1 MTTIYLM
8 RHSIALKNINNDYN
22 NDSLQLQ
29 NEKMPLSI
37 EGEELA
43 SNISKEEE
51 LQSIDVVISSNYV
64 RAMSTAKYIS
74 NANNVNLIVNSAFG
88 ERKFGINS
96 WDELPSDFGLRQN
109 NDENYKV
116 GDGESQKEVRE
127 RVYKALMD
135 VIDKYKDKRI
145 VIVSHGSAILWLLKQ
160 WCDIDLKNKCIIF
173 NDKLILYDNIFN
185 CTTFNGK
192 FIKKLRKDNNLTQD
206 ELAKKL
212 GVTYQAVS
220 KWENGKSIPDIAI
233 LKTIS
238 ELFNVNIDELLEG
251 SVKNKKKLNKKIFI
265 PITVLGICVVLIFV
279 FFVVH
284 KETYEFKVLETDSND
299 FDVSGVLAFSPD
311 KSSIY
316 ISSIDYNN
324 SDDDTEYKSLSCNL
338 YDVNGDAKTKI
349 SSCESENSDVETL
362 NELLN
367 SIDFTVDDYA
377 SSCRLFK
384 TNQLVLEIKAISVDD
399 KTVTYEVPLSFD
411 DDCLDSTNS

>member
-22 NDSLQLQ
+22 NDILQLQ

-43 SNISKEEE
+43 SNISKESE
-51 LQSIDVVISSNYV
+51 LQNIDVVISSNYV

-173 NDKLILYDNIFN
+173 NDKQILYDNIFN
-185 CTTFNGK
+185 CTTFKLEFDDNK
-192 FIKKLRKDNNLTQD
+192 F
-206 ELAKKL
+206 
-212 GVTYQAVS
+212 
-220 KWENGKSIPDIAI
+220 
-233 LKTIS
+233 
-238 ELFNVNIDELLEG
+238 VNIE
-251 SVKNKKKLNKKIFI
+251 KI
-265 PITVLGICVVLIFV
+265 V
-279 FFVVH
+279 
-284 KETYEFKVLETDSND
+284 
-299 FDVSGVLAFSPD
+299 
-311 KSSIY
+311 
-316 ISSIDYNN
+316 
-324 SDDDTEYKSLSCNL
+324 
-338 YDVNGDAKTKI
+338 
-349 SSCESENSDVETL
+349 
-362 NELLN
+362 
-367 SIDFTVDDYA
+367 
-377 SSCRLFK
+377 
-384 TNQLVLEIKAISVDD
+384 
-399 KTVTYEVPLSFD
+399 
-411 DDCLDSTNS
+411 